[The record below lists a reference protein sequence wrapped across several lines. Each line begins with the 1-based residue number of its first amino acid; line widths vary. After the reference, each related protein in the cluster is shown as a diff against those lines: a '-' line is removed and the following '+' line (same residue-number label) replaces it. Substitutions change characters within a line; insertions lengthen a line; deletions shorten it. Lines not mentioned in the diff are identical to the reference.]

1 MLISEKLNAAINAQI
16 GREFGA
22 SNQYLATAAYFDR
35 ETLPELAKFF
45 YRQSDEERMHAL
57 KFLHYVVDTDG
68 RVTIPAVEAPQSTIG
83 SALAAAELSLKWE
96 LEVTRQINNLVEQ
109 AIKDNDY
116 LAQDFLKWYV
126 NEQLEEV
133 SSMEDLVSVI
143 KRAGEGGLLLVEDY
157 LTRRG
162 STGGAPAPE
171 AGT

>member
-1 MLISEKLNAAINAQI
+1 MLISEKLNAAINTQI

-22 SNQYLATAAYFDR
+22 SNQYLAIAAYFDR

-57 KFLHYVVDTDG
+57 KFAHYVVDTAG
-68 RVTIPAVEAPQSTIG
+68 KVAIPAVEAPQTNIG

-96 LEVTRQINNLVEQ
+96 LEVTRQINALMDQ
-109 AIKDNDY
+109 ATKESDF
-116 LAQDFLKWYV
+116 LAQDFLRWFV

-133 SSMEDLVSVI
+133 TSMEDLVSVI

-157 LTRRG
+157 LARRG
-162 STGGAPAPE
+162 AGGAEVEPAPE
-171 AGT
+171 A

>member
-22 SNQYLATAAYFDR
+22 SNQYLAIAAYFDR

-57 KFLHYVVDTDG
+57 KFVHYVVDTDG
-68 RVTIPAVEAPQSTIG
+68 DLALPAVEAPQSSIG
-83 SALAAAELSLKWE
+83 PALAAAELSLKWE
-96 LEVTRQINNLVEQ
+96 IEVTRQINALVDQ
-109 AIKDNDY
+109 ALKDNDH
-116 LAQDFLKWYV
+116 LAQDFLKWFV

-133 SSMEDLVSVI
+133 SSMEDLVAVI

-162 STGGAPAPE
+162 SAGVAPAPE
-171 AGT
+171 AGS

>member
-22 SNQYLATAAYFDR
+22 SNQYLAIAAYFDR

-45 YRQSDEERMHAL
+45 YRQSDEERVHAL
-57 KFLHYVVDTDG
+57 KLIHYVVDTAG
-68 RVTIPAVEAPQSTIG
+68 KVAIPAVEAPQSNIG

-96 LEVTRQINNLVEQ
+96 LEVTKQINALMEQ
-109 AIKDNDY
+109 AVKESDY
-116 LAQDFLKWYV
+116 LSQDFLRWFV

-162 STGGAPAPE
+162 EAGAVAGPGPE
-171 AGT
+171 A